1 MKFIHVADVHASRER
16 LPQTLSIL
24 KTLTERCKQGDI
36 DFIAFAGDFW
46 DSTITATKGSGFS
59 DIIAAVRELEKHVY
73 RIFFIYGTPSHE
85 PSGSLDAFKSD
96 KTFICSENSYKIEIV
111 PCKNQNQ
118 KKTDIPAVTLFDL
131 VLIPEPRR
139 SNYITKSAKETDEII
154 NSDIKTFIKS
164 VDNRDKNTP
173 RVVVYHGEVKGAVY
187 QNGVS
192 ASSPTAIPK
201 KLLQSLNADYYA
213 LGHIHMPQ
221 EVFPNAWYPGSACPK
236 NFGEPHDGCYNLVE
250 IKDGKTRVDRVSFG
264 LPVYETFN
272 VFFGDFT
279 KTIADYSNKHIR
291 LQFDCTKEQKKE
303 LNVKQIAEDIKSNT
317 GAISVKLEPTVI
329 ESETTERSEVVK
341 HKSITEKMSEYV
353 KEKALIIPK
362 YARELLKDIEDN
374 TLAKLAYP
382 QHSFELL
389 SLSLRGA
396 VGIRDGQH
404 KEDFELDF
412 ERLED
417 GVVCLA
423 GPCGKGKSTILE
435 NCHPYPCLLTREGT
449 LKEHFYLKDSHRIL
463 IYKDEN
469 GLFYK
474 ISMLIDGKTATGK
487 VSYYVETSKD
497 RESWKSVP
505 DVDGSL
511 ETYKKWVNDTF
522 GSIDVFLRT
531 AFFAKEKTKEA
542 TDISDTTKSE
552 RMELLSKLAGT
563 EHLKNVSSIAKDLR
577 KEVEK
582 SADKI
587 ETEIDSYA
595 HYEESIK
602 ENKEDIIKWT
612 HELKGQKKT
621 VSDLEKDVEELQK
634 QDAEYQKVKAV
645 AEANSVLYDQYK
657 KEFDDKKERYE
668 CFEDVLENYELVEKY
683 NEYSGQISRNVT
695 KIVEYQKD
703 ITSKQK
709 EISTLNEQISKLEKE
724 FAEKEKKY
732 NELESE
738 IKIIKS
744 QIVPIEKNCP
754 TCGAPLSEE
763 KIEQLTSVVKENE
776 DKLKELKKEQSKFIV
791 GEEKDWQLVP
801 LKDKVKLYETDID
814 FINEA
819 ISSLTDEKDKA
830 ESFIKEHSDLKDYLN
845 YSKEEI
851 KKSIQKLSDELNDIQ
866 SKMDDIVDSESLED
880 VSEKLKDTEGKLK
893 REQNHLVELNANIKA
908 AEKENDKY
916 AKALES
922 VADKKAELLELK
934 DKITAYNFIEDA
946 FSNNGIPAI
955 ELRESAP
962 EIADIANKILSDSY
976 GNKFEIR
983 FGSTSDIKV
992 KRKANEDFNII
1003 VTDTENFDEKTID
1016 LVSSGERIWI
1026 KQALF
1031 YAFSI
1036 VQMNRTGFNF
1046 RTRLIDESDGSLD
1059 GALRPKYLKMVE
1071 SAHKIA
1077 NSRLTI
1083 LISHSQEI
1091 KDIAQQII
1099 EI

>member
-1 MKFIHVADVHASRER
+1 MNIRFI
-16 LPQTLSIL
+16 
-24 KTLTERCKQGDI
+24 
-36 DFIAFAGDFW
+36 
-46 DSTITATKGSGFS
+46 
-59 DIIAAVRELEKHVY
+59 
-73 RIFFIYGTPSHE
+73 
-85 PSGSLDAFKSD
+85 
-96 KTFICSENSYKIEIV
+96 
-111 PCKNQNQ
+111 
-118 KKTDIPAVTLFDL
+118 
-131 VLIPEPRR
+131 
-139 SNYITKSAKETDEII
+139 
-154 NSDIKTFIKS
+154 
-164 VDNRDKNTP
+164 
-173 RVVVYHGEVKGAVY
+173 
-187 QNGVS
+187 
-192 ASSPTAIPK
+192 
-201 KLLQSLNADYYA
+201 
-213 LGHIHMPQ
+213 
-221 EVFPNAWYPGSACPK
+221 
-236 NFGEPHDGCYNLVE
+236 
-250 IKDGKTRVDRVSFG
+250 
-264 LPVYETFN
+264 
-272 VFFGDFT
+272 
-279 KTIADYSNKHIR
+279 
-291 LQFDCTKEQKKE
+291 FDCTKEERKQMNIKAYIDETKE
-303 LNVKQIAEDIKSNT
+303 RLNCM
-317 GAISVKLEPTVI
+317 SVKIEPTVI
-329 ESETTERSEVVK
+329 ETEYTERSEVVK
-341 HKSITEKMSEYV
+341 HKSIVEKMDEYV
-353 KEKALIIPK
+353 KEKALIVPK

-396 VGIRDGQH
+396 IGIRDGQH

-412 ERLED
+412 EHMED
-417 GVVCLA
+417 GVVCLC
-423 GPCGKGKSTILE
+423 GPCGRGKSSILE
-435 NCHPYPCLLTREGT
+435 NCHPYPQLLTRDGT

-474 ISMLIDGKTATGK
+474 IYILIDGKTATGK
-487 VSYYVETSKD
+487 ASYFVETSKD
-497 RESWKSVP
+497 RESWNTVP

-511 ETYKKWVNDTF
+511 ETYKKWVNNTF

-531 AFFAKEKTKEA
+531 AFFAKEQTKDA

-563 EHLKNVSSIAKDLR
+563 EHLKEVSGIAKKLR
-577 KEVEK
+577 NEVEK
-582 SADKI
+582 YADKV
-587 ETEIDSYA
+587 ESEIDSYA
-595 HYEESIK
+595 HYEDSIK
-602 ENKEDIIKWT
+602 ENKEDITKWT

-621 VSDLEKDVEELQK
+621 VSDLEKEVEELQK

-645 AEANSVLYDQYK
+645 ADANSTLYDQYK
-657 KEFDDKKERYE
+657 KEFNDKKEKYE

-683 NEYSGQISRNVT
+683 NECSGQVSKNVT
-695 KIVEYQKD
+695 KIAEYQKD

-709 EISTLNEQISKLEKE
+709 EISISNEQISKLEKE
-724 FAEKEKKY
+724 FEKKKKKY
-732 NELESE
+732 NELKSE

-754 TCGAPLSEE
+754 TCGAPLSAE
-763 KIEQLTSVVKENE
+763 KIEHLTSVVKENE

-814 FINEA
+814 FIDEA
-819 ISSLTDEKDKA
+819 ISSLADEKDKA
-830 ESFIKEHSDLKDYLN
+830 ESFIKEHSNLKDYLN
-845 YSKEEI
+845 YSKEEMEN
-851 KKSIQKLSDELNDIQ
+851 SIQKLSDELDELQ
-866 SKMDDIVDSESLED
+866 CKMDDIVDSECLED
-880 VSEKLKDTEGKLK
+880 VSEKLKDTEDKLK
-893 REQNHLVELNANIKA
+893 REQNRLAELNASIKA
-908 AEKENDKY
+908 AEKENEKY

-922 VADKKAELLELK
+922 VADKKAEVLDLK

-983 FGSTSDIKV
+983 FGSTSDIKT

-1071 SAHKIA
+1071 AAHKQA